1 MARRRPSL
9 NSPQLSK
16 KAQKTRD
23 HVLDISLEL
32 MKQHGYQNITVRD
45 ICSKAD
51 ISVGTF
57 YAYFP
62 SKTDLFLDIYK
73 KADDY
78 FSETVAV
85 KVSGDNAKERIKDF
99 FRYYARLNKDTGI
112 DLIRVLYNPDNS
124 WFSRKRPMQRLLADI
139 IAAGMARAE
148 LKTDLSESEMVDYLF
163 TIARGCCYNWCI
175 HAGKTDLEEQIVKYT
190 DLALQAF

>member
-1 MARRRPSL
+1 M

-32 MKQHGYQNITVRD
+32 MKQQGYQNITVRD
-45 ICSKAD
+45 ICSSAD

-57 YAYFP
+57 YTYFP

-78 FSETVAV
+78 FSSTVAV
-85 KVSGDNAKERIKDF
+85 KVSGNDAKERIKDF
-99 FRYYARLNKDTGI
+99 FRYYARLNEDTGI
-112 DLIRVLYNPDNS
+112 DLIRVLYNPENS
-124 WFSRKRPMQRLLADI
+124 WFSKKRPMQRLLSDI
-139 IAAGMARAE
+139 IAAGMARSE

-163 TIARGCCYNWCI
+163 TIARGCCYDWCI
-175 HAGKTDLEEQIVKYT
+175 REGKTDLEDQIVNFT